1 MEINSSNEADPVT
14 GFTQR
19 EKYLVT
25 SSFELVKK
33 DMVGAGTRLF
43 MNLFEQKPEYQEY
56 FSFKDIPRK
65 DLPNS
70 PKFKAHAVTVMYAL
84 SSFIANL
91 DETDIF
97 MHLLKKNANSHI
109 QKHIP
114 AEAFD
119 FVPKILVNII
129 KEIFGSKIDEEGV
142 NAWNKV
148 LTVAFKVITD
158 TIKNANE

>member
-1 MEINSSNEADPVT
+1 MNL
-14 GFTQR
+14 FC
-19 EKYLVT
+19 L
-25 SSFELVKK
+25 
-33 DMVGAGTRLF
+33 MVRFKSLYNCLNWF
-43 MNLFEQKPEYQEY
+43 SYICSLFEQKPEYQEY

-119 FVPKILVNII
+119 VSWLN
-129 KEIFGSKIDEEGV
+129 
-142 NAWNKV
+142 
-148 LTVAFKVITD
+148 
-158 TIKNANE
+158 